1 MTRTPEAV
9 AQAEAILDRLRACT
23 TVAEVNATAAEIA
36 AEVKGMGES
45 DPFILHDA
53 RSLVQWMRVGLS
65 EGWLPRKKSE
75 PAEGSNPRTG
85 SNRNADTGGQANG

>member
-1 MTRTPEAV
+1 MTPRTPEAV
-9 AQAEAILDRLRACT
+9 AQADAILDRLRVCT
-23 TVAEVNATAAEIA
+23 TVDQVNATAAEIA
-36 AEVKGMGES
+36 PEVKGMAGT

-75 PAEGSNPRTG
+75 PAEGSHPRTG
-85 SNRNADTGGQANG
+85 PNHNPG